1 MLNRTHLHLF
11 CAAALLLI
19 LAAPV
24 GTQTASRDRIL
35 RAIDPAAT
43 SPVRGTAHPLAR
55 GQFDQGRADSNRLI
69 SGASLVFRLSPA
81 QQAGLDRLLQQQ
93 QDPSSANYHEWL
105 TPEEYANRFGMTQND
120 LAKVTTWLQSQG
132 LRVDSISRSRTEV
145 FFSGAVAQIEHAL
158 QTEIHNYSING
169 EQHFAN
175 RTDISLPA
183 AFSADVAAV
192 RGLNDFHP
200 RSRIRKTQSH
210 FTSSVSGNH
219 FVEPGDFAT
228 IYHLGPLYSQG
239 LDGTGQKI
247 AVVGQTAISL
257 TDIRAFRSAS
267 GLSQNDPTI
276 QLVPNTG
283 TSTTCSGDVTE
294 ADLDVEWSG
303 GVAKNANVIY
313 VYAGVGT
320 GGTCTNRTKDVFD
333 ALQFAISNN
342 VAPVI
347 SISYGNCEASIG
359 SSTAATF
366 RQWMQQANAQGQTIT
381 AASGDDGAADCDFN
395 DSSAIHGLAV
405 DIPAAIPEV
414 TGIGGTEFTG
424 DSQVTVTNG
433 CAPADT
439 YWSGSC
445 SPTSGASA
453 LSYIPETVWN
463 DPPTT
468 SFSAGGG
475 GASTFFTKAQA
486 PWQAGPGVPNDSKRD
501 VPDVSLNASPVHDP
515 YLLCTGGSCVNGFRN
530 ATNSLAAVGGTSAG
544 APAFAGI
551 LAIINQATQSMGQ
564 GNANSKLY
572 SLAVSTPSAFH
583 DTTTGNN
590 NVPCTKGS
598 TGCPTSGNIGFSAT
612 ANYDQAS
619 GLGSLDVFNLVTA
632 WPGFVSTPGF
642 SLGVNPA
649 ALTIAAAGQSGSSTV
664 TVGQVNG
671 FSGTVNL
678 SCAVPSTATS
688 KISCS
693 ISPSSVVINSTNTS
707 QSATL
712 GINALA
718 ASAALQHRRLELLA
732 LFTVV
737 PGILL
742 LGVPRRR
749 GRMLLGFLAA
759 GLLAFTLGCGGGSSS
774 SSVNQN
780 QNTSATYAV
789 TVNASSGSV
798 THSLTVNVT
807 VK

>member
-1 MLNRTHLHLF
+1 
-11 CAAALLLI
+11 
-19 LAAPV
+19 
-24 GTQTASRDRIL
+24 
-35 RAIDPAAT
+35 
-43 SPVRGTAHPLAR
+43 
-55 GQFDQGRADSNRLI
+55 
-69 SGASLVFRLSPA
+69 
-81 QQAGLDRLLQQQ
+81 
-93 QDPSSANYHEWL
+93 
-105 TPEEYANRFGMTQND
+105 
-120 LAKVTTWLQSQG
+120 
-132 LRVDSISRSRTEV
+132 
-145 FFSGAVAQIEHAL
+145 
-158 QTEIHNYSING
+158 
-169 EQHFAN
+169 
-175 RTDISLPA
+175 
-183 AFSADVAAV
+183 
-192 RGLNDFHP
+192 
-200 RSRIRKTQSH
+200 
-210 FTSSVSGNH
+210 
-219 FVEPGDFAT
+219 
-228 IYHLGPLYSQG
+228 
-239 LDGTGQKI
+239 
-247 AVVGQTAISL
+247 
-257 TDIRAFRSAS
+257 
-267 GLSQNDPTI
+267 
-276 QLVPNTG
+276 
-283 TSTTCSGDVTE
+283 
-294 ADLDVEWSG
+294 
-303 GVAKNANVIY
+303 
-313 VYAGVGT
+313 
-320 GGTCTNRTKDVFD
+320 
-333 ALQFAISNN
+333 
-342 VAPVI
+342 
-347 SISYGNCEASIG
+347 
-359 SSTAATF
+359 
-366 RQWMQQANAQGQTIT
+366 
-381 AASGDDGAADCDFN
+381 
-395 DSSAIHGLAV
+395 
-405 DIPAAIPEV
+405 
-414 TGIGGTEFTG
+414 
-424 DSQVTVTNG
+424 
-433 CAPADT
+433 
-439 YWSGSC
+439 
-445 SPTSGASA
+445 

-530 ATNSLAAVGGTSAG
+530 ATNSLAAVGGTS
-544 APAFAGI
+544 
-551 LAIINQATQSMGQ
+551 
-564 GNANSKLY
+564 
-572 SLAVSTPSAFH
+572 AVSTPSAFH

-678 SCAVPSTATS
+678 SCAIPSTATS